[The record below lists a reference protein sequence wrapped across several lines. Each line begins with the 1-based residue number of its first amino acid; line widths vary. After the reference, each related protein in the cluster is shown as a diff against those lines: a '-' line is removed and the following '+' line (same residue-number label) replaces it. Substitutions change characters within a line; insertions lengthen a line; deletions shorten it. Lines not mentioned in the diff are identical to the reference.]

1 MAFTDFVVVGCSG
14 VAAADDSP
22 VILSTVFADQRPVK
36 QQTTA
41 VDDMMMM
48 MNIESQLRSWF
59 VKALIFLL
67 AIIVWTTN
75 RPMEYNYDDELIAL
89 RQQIQQPLI
98 NRPTPPEQLRL
109 LLVPLINVLAEMIL
123 GVPIREKIRA

>member
-1 MAFTDFVVVGCSG
+1 MIYDFLKENQNTVKWVALG
-14 VAAADDSP
+14 VI
-22 VILSTVFADQRPVK
+22 ILQ
-36 QQTTA
+36 
-41 VDDMMMM
+41 
-48 MNIESQLRSWF
+48 
-59 VKALIFLL
+59 ALIFLL

>member
-1 MAFTDFVVVGCSG
+1 MVKRIGKPGDTVAFQEALMDSDL
-14 VAAADDSP
+14 ADLGYMGNFLHGR
-22 VILSTVFADQRPVK
+22 IG
-36 QQTTA
+36 
-41 VDDMMMM
+41 
-48 MNIESQLRSWF
+48 ERS
-59 VKALIFLL
+59 ALIFLL

-98 NRPTPPEQLRL
+98 KRPTPPEQLRL